1 MEMPNAD
8 QYEQPEAPTFP
19 AGTIQALMQKAAPD
33 PREHREDMYRI
44 KELADL
50 LGDAEQILD
59 RIERLREGDVIKE
72 RTMRSLKKKLS
83 ITLEEK
89 LNLE

>member
-1 MEMPNAD
+1 MEVPNAD
-8 QYEQPEAPTFP
+8 QYEQPEEQAFP
-19 AGTIQALMQKAAPD
+19 AGTIQALMQEAAPD

-59 RIERLREGDVIKE
+59 RIERLQQGNVIDQ
-72 RTMRSLKKKLS
+72 RTMHRLKRRLS

-89 LNLE
+89 LNPE